1 MTCEVW
7 LNYGKVRLY
16 VTTPQRGGK
25 GGGNTHTYVG
35 TYSHKIYIGRIRIP
49 MGIDTTHL
57 IGLGFSQRI
66 IHWRSDGKSN
76 PLILITLF
84 TPTIVFYF

>member
-1 MTCEVW
+1 MAKYAFMSPPPKEEA
-7 LNYGKVRLY
+7 
-16 VTTPQRGGK
+16 K
-25 GGGNTHTYVG
+25 GEAIHIHTLVH
-35 TYSHKIYIGRIRIP
+35 TVIKIYIGRIRIP